1 MELRQLKYFVAVAE
15 ELHFRRAADR
25 LYVAQPAISEQI
37 RKLELEL
44 GVQLFNRTNRRV
56 EITDAGAAL
65 LEEARRLL
73 AQADA
78 AQRAA
83 RTASERAVARLR
95 IGYTPYALTPSVPRA
110 LQHLAGAVPGA
121 DVSMVTGPAVRLI
134 EQVRERRLDVVVAGL
149 PAPTAGL
156 RVTSLGRQ
164 RMIAAMVASDTL
176 ALAEPLSLARLTPTE
191 IVTMARGSGPAFH
204 DALLALCREAGITP
218 RFVEAPE
225 PRVESVLL
233 AVATGAGPAV
243 LPAAVAERY
252 AFPGVR
258 FVPLEDAGGFET
270 AALTHPDDDGP
281 ATAAFLRAALHFS
294 GRADSRV
301 TQAARPA
308 LRLAA

>member
-78 AQRAA
+78 AERAA

-110 LQHLAGAVPGA
+110 LQHLA
-121 DVSMVTGPAVRLI
+121 
-134 EQVRERRLDVVVAGL
+134 
-149 PAPTAGL
+149 
-156 RVTSLGRQ
+156 
-164 RMIAAMVASDTL
+164 
-176 ALAEPLSLARLTPTE
+176 
-191 IVTMARGSGPAFH
+191 
-204 DALLALCREAGITP
+204 
-218 RFVEAPE
+218 
-225 PRVESVLL
+225 
-233 AVATGAGPAV
+233 
-243 LPAAVAERY
+243 
-252 AFPGVR
+252 
-258 FVPLEDAGGFET
+258 
-270 AALTHPDDDGP
+270 
-281 ATAAFLRAALHFS
+281 
-294 GRADSRV
+294 
-301 TQAARPA
+301 
-308 LRLAA
+308 